1 MDTDEE
7 ARGISIG
14 SLRGTLRS
22 DLPKAAEAIGE
33 GAECQWCAA
42 QSGSPVDFK
51 EFEFGFHNPNDAA
64 V

>member
-7 ARGISIG
+7 ARGNSIG

-42 QSGSPVDFK
+42 QSGSPVDLQR
-51 EFEFGFHNPNDAA
+51 